1 MHEAQRITLMP
12 RVIITVKD
20 QNPQPYRFQLDRQA
34 VQMGRGS
41 DNDISINCGSV
52 SVHHAVMER
61 VSGGYQ
67 IRDLG
72 STNGTK
78 LDGNRMPVIELR
90 DGLSV
95 KIGDVSFDFSLSDE
109 EKEALA
115 REKPP
120 SESKIIAEEPESKK
134 ESNPESNPEEV
145 KTPEKKSSR
154 QPSRPHAVLAPASP
168 LHGFLTFFVF
178 LILAALA
185 FYIGLS
191 IRHEKET
198 NQSLLK
204 SISDKDK
211 TEAPAAPPTPAA
223 E

>member
-1 MHEAQRITLMP
+1 MP
-12 RVIITVKD
+12 RVLITVPD
-20 QNPQPYRFQLDRQA
+20 QKPQPYRFQLDRQE
-34 VQMGRGS
+34 VKMGRGS
-41 DNDISINCGSV
+41 DNDIAINCGSV

-61 VSGGYQ
+61 TPGGYQ

-78 LDGNRMPVIELR
+78 LDGKPQPVITLR
-90 DGLSV
+90 NGLSV
-95 KIGDVSFDFSLSDE
+95 KLGDVAFDFSLSDE

-120 SESKIIAEEPESKK
+120 TESKIIAEEPE
-134 ESNPESNPEEV
+134 
-145 KTPEKKSSR
+145 EKK
-154 QPSRPHAVLAPASP
+154 PEPKKPASRPGNRAASVPQAQLTSANPAHSFLA
-168 LHGFLTFFVF
+168 FVVF

-191 IRHEKET
+191 IRHQKET
-198 NQSLLK
+198 HQTLLK
-204 SISDKDK
+204 SMSEKGK
-211 TEAPAAPPTPAA
+211 NVAPPAAPAASA